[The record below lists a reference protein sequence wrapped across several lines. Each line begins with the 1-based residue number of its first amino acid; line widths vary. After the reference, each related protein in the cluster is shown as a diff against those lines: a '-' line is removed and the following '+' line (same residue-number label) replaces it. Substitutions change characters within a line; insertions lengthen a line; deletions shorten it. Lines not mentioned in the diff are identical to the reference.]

1 MATSAVTASSSL
13 IEGGCSSGASCTGVI
28 DADPQFVDLAN
39 DDLRLG
45 GSSPAVDAGNN
56 VFVAPDTFD
65 QDGDGNTS
73 EILPFDLAGRPRILD
88 WGSDDAFPIVD
99 MGAYERQP

>member
-1 MATSAVTASSSL
+1 MV
-13 IEGGCSSGASCTGVI
+13 C
-28 DADPQFVDLAN
+28 

-65 QDGDGNTS
+65 QDGGGSTS
-73 EILPFDLAGRPRILD
+73 EILPFDLADRPRILD
-88 WGSDDAFPIVD
+88 WGSDDPVARVD